1 MDLIL
6 YLAGLIIGIAAFLYV
21 YSLIADGKEKI
32 KSPGSPKENSSPVQN
47 VDTGTVAFRNRP
59 ALPPGT
65 RVCPLCGS
73 LLTKY
78 EGLYASK
85 VAERGSEKLMI
96 MGCRY
101 CYRDSEDPE
110 KPKRSAM

>member
-1 MDLIL
+1 MDALL

-21 YSLIADGKEKI
+21 YSLIAEGREKL
-32 KSPGSPKENSSPVQN
+32 KSLNTPKQSAPVQKM
-47 VDTGTVAFRNRP
+47 DTGPVSLRNRP

-65 RVCPLCGS
+65 RLCPLCGS
-73 LLTKY
+73 SLTKY

-85 VAERGSEKLMI
+85 VFERGSEKLMI

-101 CYRDSEDPE
+101 CYREDGDPD
-110 KPKRSAM
+110 KPKRSAL

>member
-1 MDLIL
+1 MDILL

-21 YSLIADGKEKI
+21 YSLISDGKEAIRKLGE
-32 KSPGSPKENSSPVQN
+32 PGEKPPVQN
-47 VDTGTVAFRNRP
+47 IDTGTVAFRNRP

-65 RVCPLCGS
+65 RICPLCGS
-73 LLTKY
+73 SLTKY

-85 VAERGSEKLMI
+85 TIERGSEKLMI

-101 CYRDSEDPE
+101 CYRENEDPE
-110 KPKRSAM
+110 KPKKSSI